1 MIRKITVGQLLGSR
15 SKLPETMGR
24 HLSWGRGL
32 YGIDENGFAFVDTVV
47 GLFIFDAPTGKCVF
61 PPNNQIDPVGAR

>member
-1 MIRKITVGQLLGSR
+1 
-15 SKLPETMGR
+15 MGR

-47 GLFIFDAPTGKCVF
+47 GLFIFDAHTGKCVF